1 VKTDMTDYEAFL
13 AEYGL
18 TDADISA
25 LADFGYVH
33 SDDPVFVSDSSVHG
47 QGLFAGQ
54 RFQPKQI
61 VCLAQVNGQRTHG
74 GRFANHSND
83 PNVLMV
89 RVPDELV
96 FMALRNIE
104 YGDEILLDYRQA
116 MQESDFGELRR
127 KVLQAEELL
136 NELPQVDC
144 PVTHHFAPNV
154 YVREMFIPANV
165 LLTGA
170 VHKTCHLSMLSKG
183 KVRVIT
189 DTGAVEL
196 TAPATVLSQTGA
208 KRAIYAIEDAVWSTI
223 HATNETDVD
232 RLVEELTESTA
243 DELLGGAANRQIAAQ
258 QYQQLRG

>member
-1 VKTDMTDYEAFL
+1 MSDYEAFL
-13 AEYGL
+13 TEYGL
-18 TDADISA
+18 TDEALSA
-25 LADFGYVH
+25 LAQFGYVH
-33 SDDPVFVSDSSVHG
+33 TDDPVFIANSDVHG

-54 RFQPKQI
+54 SFQPKQI
-61 VCLAQVNGQRTHG
+61 VCWAQIDNQRTHG
-74 GRFANHSND
+74 GRFANHSGD

-89 RVPDELV
+89 RVPDGLL
-96 FMALRNIE
+96 FMALRDIV
-104 YGDEILLDYRQA
+104 YGDEIFLDYRQA
-116 MQESDFGELRR
+116 MQESTFGELRR
-127 KVLQAEELL
+127 KVLRAEELL
-136 NELPQVDC
+136 NELPQADC

-154 YVREMFIPANV
+154 YVREMFIPAGV

-232 RLVEELTESTA
+232 KLVEELTESTA
-243 DELLGGAANRQIAAQ
+243 DELLGGVANKQIAAQ
-258 QYQQLRG
+258 QHQQLRG

>member
-1 VKTDMTDYEAFL
+1 MTDYEAFL

-18 TDADISA
+18 TNADVSA
-25 LADFGYVH
+25 LADFGYTH

-54 RFQPKQI
+54 QFQSKQI
-61 VCLAQVNGQRTHG
+61 VCLAQADGQRTHG
-74 GRFANHSND
+74 GRFANHSGD

-89 RVPDELV
+89 RVPDGLV

-116 MQESDFGELRR
+116 MQESDFGVLRD
-127 KVLQAEELL
+127 KVLRAEELL

-223 HATNETDVD
+223 HATDETDVD

-243 DELLGGAANRQIAAQ
+243 DELLGGTANRQIAAQ
-258 QYQQLRG
+258 QQQQLRG